1 MNIMNGTFNPHNNTV
16 SPIKLHGNIL
26 LLNIITVV
34 HNNIDENIF
43 DNLII
48 IFS

>member
-1 MNIMNGTFNPHNNTV
+1 MNGMFNAHNNTV
-16 SPIKLHGNIL
+16 SPIKLEGNIL
-26 LLNIITVV
+26 LLKIITVV
-34 HNNIDENIF
+34 HNNIEENIF